1 MGQHQRRVAFLTFA
15 AVVVVAAHIQ
25 SKIRAGTVSARGVNL
40 GGWLVAEQWMTG
52 DSPIWTGVPANISG
66 RGEFSTMAF
75 LGRAAG
81 QAAFDE
87 HRRTWITETHIAQIA
102 AAGLNLVRVPVGY
115 WIQGCVGLPTIQLSN
130 DCAVYATG
138 GLAYLDRLVRD
149 WAVRYNVAVLVNV
162 HGAPG
167 SQNGAD
173 HSGPSMDDGAH
184 WSESDDHVRATRAF
198 VVFLA
203 TRYRQD
209 DAFLGV
215 GLLNEPAGATDDSVL
230 QQYYVDVYN
239 DVRQG
244 VGSDCILVTSPLLWC
259 QNSRCMQDYGVDR
272 SHVWHDWHPYVVWG
286 YDNQTDAQILANGVG
301 AWANAIRTWTGHPLF
316 LGEWTLVGG
325 AFNTPAGAT
334 SLVDAMLA
342 MVNGAAAGWAF
353 WSWRMAGDQTW
364 NRWSL
369 SGLVNAYESLTRF
382 PDWPTAGV

>member
-1 MGQHQRRVAFLTFA
+1 MEDEKRQDISPLDIIAVRQFRFGFETARRFHGCRVCPLPSRTAGHVTPQQHPFASQAFNFVVLMGQHQLRVVFLTFT
-15 AVVVVAAHIQ
+15 AVVVVAAHVQ

-52 DSPIWTGVPANISG
+52 DSPILTGAAPRAKPPLTSTDE
-66 RGEFSTMAF
+66 RGSSKLT
-75 LGRAAG
+75 L
-81 QAAFDE
+81 
-87 HRRTWITETHIAQIA
+87 RRFA
-102 AAGLNLVRVPVGY
+102 AAGLTLVRVPVGY
-115 WIQGCVGLPTIQLSN
+115 WIQGCVGLPIVQLSN
-130 DCAVYATG
+130 DCVVYATG

-173 HSGPSMDDGAH
+173 HSGSSMDDGAH

-230 QQYYVDVYN
+230 QQYYIDV
-239 DVRQG
+239 
-244 VGSDCILVTSPLLWC
+244 
-259 QNSRCMQDYGVDR
+259 RCMQDNGFDR

-301 AWANAIRTWTGHPLF
+301 A
-316 LGEWTLVGG
+316 
-325 AFNTPAGAT
+325 
-334 SLVDAMLA
+334 
-342 MVNGAAAGWAF
+342 
-353 WSWRMAGDQTW
+353 
-364 NRWSL
+364 
-369 SGLVNAYESLTRF
+369 
-382 PDWPTAGV
+382 